1 MSVTSLNPYAFA
13 FNDFVFGG
21 ANSPYQILSVE
32 GLEDLPSIRNQDDN
46 RGYIDGMFTGRDFLS
61 GRSIIIAIQV
71 LGGSGASMQTNLKTL
86 ENYLIPQ
93 QSGVGVLNFQIPG
106 SNLQRVGA
114 RVRRRSVT
122 IDPDFTYGRTVATYE
137 FFCPDPR
144 RYDETLNTRDLV
156 LTTGTPVGRTYDRV
170 YTATG
175 NPTQN
180 PTGDGMS
187 FGGGV
192 ATNNLI
198 SNVGNTA
205 TYPTI
210 TIYGPAINPVITN
223 STANKSLIINYSM
236 ATSDIIVIDTDFRSI
251 TLNGISRRAI
261 LDNSSTWFGADPGN
275 NYYNF
280 NSTGTSASTSCVVS
294 WRSAYI

>member
-1 MSVTSLNPYAFA
+1 MTITNLNSYSFA

-21 ANSPYQILSVE
+21 GNSPYQILSVD
-32 GLEDLPSIRNQDDN
+32 GLEDLPAIRNQDDN

-61 GRSIIIAIQV
+61 GRSIIISLQV
-71 LGGSGASMQTNLKTL
+71 LGGSGSSMQTNLKTL
-86 ENYLIPQ
+86 QNNLIPQ
-93 QSGVGVLNFQIPG
+93 QAGVGVLNFQIPG

-114 RVRRRSVT
+114 RVRRRAVT
-122 IDPDFTYGRTVATYE
+122 IDPDFTYGKATVTYE

-144 RYDETLNTRDLV
+144 RYDETLYTRDLTIV
-156 LTTGTPVGRTYDRV
+156 SSVTGRTYDRV
-170 YTATG
+170 YTAAGGTI
-175 NPTQN
+175 QN
-180 PTGDGMS
+180 PSGTGMS

-192 ATNNLI
+192 STNNLI
-198 SNVGNTA
+198 INNGNTT

-210 TIYGPAINPVITN
+210 TIYGPATNPVITN
-223 STANKSLIINYSM
+223 STANKSLVLNYTM
-236 ATSDIIVIDTDFRSI
+236 ATSDIIVLDTDFRSV
-251 TLNGISRRAI
+251 TLNGVSRRAI

-280 NSTGTSASTSCVVS
+280 SATGTSASTSCVVS

>member
-1 MSVTSLNPYAFA
+1 MSVVTLNPYSFA

-21 ANSPYQILSVE
+21 GDSPYQILSVE
-32 GLEDLPSIRNQDDN
+32 GLEDLPNIRNQDDN

-71 LGGSGASMQTNLKTL
+71 LGGNGYSMNYNLKLL
-86 ENYLIPQ
+86 ENNLIPQ

-114 RVRRRSVT
+114 RVRRRAVT
-122 IDPDFTYGRTVATYE
+122 IDPDFTYGKALVTYE

-144 RYDETLNTRDLV
+144 RYDETLNTRDLAIV
-156 LTTGTPVGRTYDRV
+156 TSVFGRTYDRV
-170 YTATG
+170 YTAAG
-175 NPTQN
+175 GVVQN
-180 PTGDGMS
+180 PAGTGMS

-192 ATNNLI
+192 STNNLI
-198 SNVGNTA
+198 TNNGNTT

-210 TIYGPAINPVITN
+210 TIYGPAINPVVTN
-223 STANKSLIINYSM
+223 STANKSLILNYTM
-236 ATSDIIVIDTDFRSI
+236 ATTDIIILDTDFRSV

-275 NYYNF
+275 SYYNF
-280 NSTGTSASTSCVVS
+280 SATGTSASTSCVVS